1 MSVRLHLTHI
11 PERDRLIALEFG
23 RVNEGQFL
31 DCWRT
36 AGEVAGDDDVRLVAY
51 LHDSRRGPEVGFKVC
66 GLSTLDPG
74 ADDLAELW
82 IGPRFDAP
90 TPG

>member
-1 MSVRLHLTHI
+1 
-11 PERDRLIALEFG
+11 
-23 RVNEGQFL
+23 
-31 DCWRT
+31 
-36 AGEVAGDDDVRLVAY
+36 VRLVAY
-51 LHDSRRGPEVGFKVC
+51 LHDSRRGPEVGLKVC